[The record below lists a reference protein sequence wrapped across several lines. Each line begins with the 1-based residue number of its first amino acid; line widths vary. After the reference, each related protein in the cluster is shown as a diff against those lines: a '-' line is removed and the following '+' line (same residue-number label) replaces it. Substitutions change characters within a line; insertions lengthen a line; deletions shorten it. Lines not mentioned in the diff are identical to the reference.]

1 MITLRAAVAED
12 YDAFVP
18 LFAELGVP
26 EPAPS
31 RETFGAR
38 FITNMT
44 VAASGTQVV
53 GFIRW
58 RAYGDLAHVI
68 NVVTHP
74 AWRGQRIGQQ
84 LVEAARAQ
92 VRAAGCTQWYLNV
105 KQDNASAITLYVRC
119 GFATDGVASVLRMP
133 WAVVRTLPV
142 PTDVVA
148 TIGTPDDDAVLATTF
163 ELPLG
168 RVVFS
173 RERSHFLVAR
183 ALPAPAPRGCGAFY
197 AGMPGLAPLCASDLG
212 AAGALLHACL
222 AFAEPSIEALTV
234 VIERDAA
241 LAAQLLAQ
249 GASVQFELFSMSAR
263 T

>member
-1 MITLRAAVAED
+1 MIALRPAVAED

-18 LFAELGVP
+18 LFAELAIP

-31 RETFGAR
+31 REAFGAR

-44 VAASGTQVV
+44 VAVAGDELV

-58 RAYGDLAHVI
+58 RAYGDLAHII

-84 LVEAARAQ
+84 LLEAVREQ

-105 KQDNASAITLYVRC
+105 KQDNASAIALYVRC
-119 GFATDGVASVLRMP
+119 GFATESTASVLRMS

-148 TIGTPDDDAVLATTF
+148 TVGAPAEDAVLATTF
-163 ELPLG
+163 QLPLG

-173 RERSHFLVAR
+173 RERSQFLVAH
-183 ALPAPAPRGCGAFY
+183 ALPDPAPRGCAAFY
-197 AGMPGLAPLCASDLG
+197 AGMPGIAPLCASDLG
-212 AAGALLHACL
+212 SAGALLHACL
-222 AFAEPSIEALTV
+222 AFAEPDVDALTV
-234 VIERDAA
+234 VVERDAA

-249 GASVQFELFSMSAR
+249 GAALQFELFTMTAR

>member
-1 MITLRAAVAED
+1 MIALRPAVAED

-18 LFAELGVP
+18 LFSELAIP
-26 EPAPS
+26 EPPPS
-31 RETFGAR
+31 RATFGAR
-38 FITNMT
+38 FIANMT
-44 VAASGTQVV
+44 VAVAGEQVV

-58 RAYGDLAHVI
+58 RAYSDLAHVI
-68 NVVTHP
+68 NVVTHA

-84 LVEAARAQ
+84 LLEAAREQ
-92 VRAAGCTQWYLNV
+92 VRAAGCTRWYLNV
-105 KQDNASAITLYVRC
+105 KQDNAAALSLYVRC
-119 GFATDGVASVLRMP
+119 GFATDGTASVLRMP
-133 WAVVRTLPV
+133 WAVVRTVPL

-148 TIGTPDDDAVLATTF
+148 TIGTPDDDAVLATRF

-183 ALPAPAPRGCGAFY
+183 ALPDPDPRGCGAFY
-197 AGMPGLAPLCASDLG
+197 AGMPGLAPLCATDL
-212 AAGALLHACL
+212 ASAGALLHACL
-222 AFAEPSIEALTV
+222 AFAEPDTEALTV

-241 LAAQLLAQ
+241 LAAQLLAL
-249 GASVQFELFSMSAR
+249 GASLEFELFSMSAR

>member
-1 MITLRAAVAED
+1 MIALRSAVAAD

-26 EPAPS
+26 EPPPS

-44 VAASGTQVV
+44 VAIADEQVV

-68 NVVTHP
+68 NVVTH
-74 AWRGQRIGQQ
+74 AAYRGRRIGQQ

-105 KQDNASAITLYVRC
+105 KQDNAAAITLYGRC
-119 GFATDGVASVLRMP
+119 GFTTDGTASVLRLP
-133 WAVVRTLPV
+133 WVVVRTLPV
-142 PTDVVA
+142 STDVVA
-148 TIGTPDDDAVLATTF
+148 TVGTPDEDAVLATTF
-163 ELPLG
+163 QIPLG

-183 ALPAPAPRGCGAFY
+183 ALPASAPRGCGAFY
-197 AGMPGLAPLCASDLG
+197 AGMPGVAPLCASDLE

-222 AFAEPSIEALTV
+222 AFAEPDTASLIV
-234 VIERDAA
+234 VVERDAA
-241 LAAQLLAQ
+241 LAAQLLAR
-249 GASVQFELFSMSAR
+249 GASLEFELFSMSAR